1 LRSVPEAERTSE
13 LMMATDPGLLL
24 LIFGVVMQSVGELRK
39 TIRLRLVGTG
49 AILTGFA
56 MIITGVIVA
65 PVPAG

>member
-1 LRSVPEAERTSE
+1 
-13 LMMATDPGLLL
+13 MMATDPGLLL